1 VDRFLWIAAGAAM
14 GANARFLVSIWA
26 AERFGI
32 AFPYGTLIVNVTGSL
47 LLGFVIELTTAR
59 LLSSPEM
66 RLFIATGFLGSYTTF
81 STYAVESLLLI
92 RTGNIWLGLANILG
106 SIALGLLFAL
116 LGIYLARLV
125 GP

>member
-1 VDRFLWIAAGAAM
+1 MYRFVWIAAGAAL
-14 GANARFLVSIWA
+14 GANARFLVGVWA

-32 AFPYGTLIVNVTGSL
+32 AVPYGTLIVNVTGSL
-47 LLGFVIELTTAR
+47 LLGFVLEMTTAR
-59 LLSSPEM
+59 LISSPEM

-92 RTGNIWLGLANILG
+92 RSGNVWLGLLNIG
-106 SIALGLLFAL
+106 SNIMIGLLFAL

-125 GP
+125 GA

>member
-1 VDRFLWIAAGAAM
+1 VDRFLWIAAGAAL

-32 AFPYGTLIVNVTGSL
+32 AFPFGTLIVNVTGSL
-47 LLGFVIELTTAR
+47 LLGFVLELTTTR
-59 LLSSPEM
+59 FLSSPEM

-92 RTGNIWLGLANILG
+92 RTGNIWLGLADVFG
-106 SIALGLLFAL
+106 SVAIGLLFAL